1 MWWLC
6 VCVCVAGAPGWIV
19 STHRPPARVSSHL
32 PSPLCSLCLWVC
44 VFYPVVCVFLLQRSV
59 FMRVCLCVCLCVCV
73 FVCLCVCVLPSLA
86 LADHLQVCHRDHH
99 LSSDP
104 ARNSLS
110 LLYLSIFK
118 SFQDILAEI
127 WGRRVG
133 DPQFVGWNMR
143 SGKKEKRAALIP
155 VQCSFW

>member
-1 MWWLC
+1 MVA
-6 VCVCVAGAPGWIV
+6 VCVCVLQEHLVGSLALTDHLRACHH
-19 STHRPPARVSSHL
+19 TYHL
-32 PSPLCSLCLWVC
+32 PSVLCVYGFVCFILLFVC
-44 VFYPVVCVFLLQRSV
+44 VYCNDL
-59 FMRVCLCVCLCVCV
+59 CLCVYACVCACV
-73 FVCLCVCVLPSLA
+73 FVCLYACVCVLPSLA

-133 DPQFVGWNMR
+133 DPQFVG
-143 SGKKEKRAALIP
+143 
-155 VQCSFW
+155 